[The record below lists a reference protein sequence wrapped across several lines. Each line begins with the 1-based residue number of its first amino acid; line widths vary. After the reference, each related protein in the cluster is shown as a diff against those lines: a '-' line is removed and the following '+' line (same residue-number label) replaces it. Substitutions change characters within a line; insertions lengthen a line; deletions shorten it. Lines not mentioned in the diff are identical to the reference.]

1 LDVFLCPKEIEILD
15 RYTDKCNNDKS
26 STLLLT
32 SYLNP
37 NGHSM
42 MSCAYLLV
50 VHGSRD
56 PDYATAL
63 ADLAARC
70 RQQLIPGSR
79 LGVACLE
86 LAAVDLPTQIR
97 QFTAEALAANL
108 HEIKVLPLFLAPGV
122 HSTEDIPQAIESV
135 RSTLSASCQL
145 TLLDAIGHDMLEVLQ
160 SIRPQLPS
168 TSILLVHGSRN
179 PGAFL
184 SDLARALELELVA
197 WAIPTP
203 GAQRFTDWVAT
214 YPSGQPVG
222 ILLYFLF
229 PGKITTAITKSINE
243 LRSRFPAVEWQL
255 TDPLAIQ
262 NSLVSKIVQRLQA

>member
-1 LDVFLCPKEIEILD
+1 V
-15 RYTDKCNNDKS
+15 KS
-26 STLLLT
+26 SNLSKA
-32 SYLNP
+32 SYLNS
-37 NGHSM
+37 NGYLMIS
-42 MSCAYLLV
+42 SAYLLV

-56 PDYATAL
+56 AYYAIAL

-70 RQQLIPGSR
+70 RQQLIPGAL

-86 LAAVDLPTQIR
+86 LAEVDLPTQIQR
-97 QFTAEALAANL
+97 FAAEALAANL
-108 HEIKVLPLFLAPGV
+108 SEIKVLPLFLAPGI
-122 HSTEDIPQAIESV
+122 HSTEDIPQAIEIA
-135 RSTLSASCQL
+135 RLTLPTTCQL
-145 TLLDAIGHDMLEVLQ
+145 TLLNAIGHDMLEVLQ
-160 SIRPQLPS
+160 AIRPQLPPA
-168 TSILLVHGSRN
+168 SILLVHGSRN

-184 SDLARALELELVA
+184 SDLARALELELIA

-229 PGKITTAITKSINE
+229 PGKITTTITESINE

-262 NSLVSKIVQRLQA
+262 HSLVSKIAQRLQA

>member
-1 LDVFLCPKEIEILD
+1 
-15 RYTDKCNNDKS
+15 
-26 STLLLT
+26 
-32 SYLNP
+32 
-37 NGHSM
+37 M

-56 PDYATAL
+56 PDYAIAL

-97 QFTAEALAANL
+97 QFAAEALAANL

-122 HSTEDIPQAIESV
+122 HSTEDIPQAIESA
-135 RSTLSASCQL
+135 RSTLPAPCQL
-145 TLLDAIGHDMLEVLQ
+145 TLLEAIGHNMPEVLQ
-160 SIRPQLPS
+160 AIRPQLPS

-179 PGAFL
+179 PGSFL
-184 SDLARALELELVA
+184 SDLATILDLELVA

-203 GAQRFTDWVAT
+203 GAQRFADWAAT
-214 YPSGQPVG
+214 CSGQPQQVG

-229 PGKITTAITKSINE
+229 PGKITTAITESINE